1 MERNIS
7 TAARNGEPRWKSL
20 TREDMKANTVVFTS
34 HAGIKTVDVAEA
46 LVTQGYTDVAS
57 VQITN
62 SNLTKVTLLSAT
74 QTDALLG
81 HGFFIGDSHF
91 SVRPAFTKQLQLHIF
106 DVPIWI
112 ENTVICSALAAFGQI
127 QGDIRHGQIQTPSGI
142 TVGTGMRFATIE
154 LKEGCRQVPS
164 FVRTADQHQ
173 FRVRHEDQRAT
184 CRICMGEHF
193 ARSCPSKRPT
203 NKPPTNIQS
212 TNSAALPGSQLS
224 SGTSAP
230 DAGGSEAVVS
240 ASSGSSCTNTDP
252 SAEPESSNQSTSS
265 ARTRTEPNGS
275 HSYASAAQQ
284 GARAQFNCTH
294 GAAEQVSTAPD
305 GSPTSSTSSKDATQ
319 KTAEMNSASAS
330 ENTTSDGE
338 SKEIQSNTPSSADQT
353 EVAESSSLQVI
364 APSTPPMSGTPPPT
378 GTGAGHDDGATKV
391 ASDDA
396 DWIPSGPRRRRHSHG
411 HSTMEEKAKA
421 DGTWPSPQ
429 RKHPKY

>member
-1 MERNIS
+1 
-7 TAARNGEPRWKSL
+7 
-20 TREDMKANTVVFTS
+20 MKANTVVFTS

-203 NKPPTNIQS
+203 NKPPTNTQS
-212 TNSAALPGSQLS
+212 TSSAALPGSQLS

-265 ARTRTEPNGS
+265 ARTRTEPKGS

-294 GAAEQVSTAPD
+294 GAAEQVSTAPVPD
-305 GSPTSSTSSKDATQ
+305 GSPASLEKRSCQ
-319 KTAEMNSASAS
+319 LFYYCVHMAEK
-330 ENTTSDGE
+330 TTSLCYVSFYVRCSVFHLGYVSLYVRCSVLDLPTRG
-338 SKEIQSNTPSSADQT
+338 SRVLCTCTADIVFSAC
-353 EVAESSSLQVI
+353 SLVRGSVFGCACARNFLLWNCFLHELFRI
-364 APSTPPMSGTPPPT
+364 FRLLAWLISF
-378 GTGAGHDDGATKV
+378 
-391 ASDDA
+391 
-396 DWIPSGPRRRRHSHG
+396 RRC
-411 HSTMEEKAKA
+411 
-421 DGTWPSPQ
+421 
-429 RKHPKY
+429 

>member
-1 MERNIS
+1 MLPKGTRTSPPSRSPIPTS
-7 TAARNGEPRWKSL
+7 QRQRYYLLRRL
-20 TREDMKANTVVFTS
+20 THCWGTV
-34 HAGIKTVDVAEA
+34 
-46 LVTQGYTDVAS
+46 
-57 VQITN
+57 
-62 SNLTKVTLLSAT
+62 
-74 QTDALLG
+74 
-81 HGFFIGDSHF
+81 FFIGDSHF

-203 NKPPTNIQS
+203 NKPPTNTQS

-230 DAGGSEAVVS
+230 DAGGGEAVVS

-252 SAEPESSNQSTSS
+252 ARSPRAQINPPAQHARAQSP
-265 ARTRTEPNGS
+265 RVHTRTPA
-275 HSYASAAQQ
+275 YQ

-305 GSPTSSTSSKDATQ
+305 GSPASTSTSSKDATQ

-338 SKEIQSNTPSSADQT
+338 SKEIQSNTPSSVDQT

-378 GTGAGHDDGATKV
+378 GTGAPGR
-391 ASDDA
+391 
-396 DWIPSGPRRRRHSHG
+396 PRRRGHHG
-411 HSTMEEKAKA
+411 CL
-421 DGTWPSPQ
+421 
-429 RKHPKY
+429 

>member
-1 MERNIS
+1 MLRVFPGFLRIEAYQTPTMERNIS

-20 TREDMKANTVVFTS
+20 TGEDMKANTVVFTS
-34 HAGIKTVDVAEA
+34 HAGIKTVDVAKA

-106 DVPIWI
+106 DIPIWI

-127 QGDIRHGQIQTPSGI
+127 RGDIRHGQIQTPSGI

-193 ARSCPSKRPT
+193 ARSCLSKRPT
-203 NKPPTNIQS
+203 NKPPTNTQS
-212 TNSAALPGSQLS
+212 TNLAALPGSQLS

-230 DAGGSEAVVS
+230 GAGGSEADVS

-265 ARTRTEPNGS
+265 ARTRTEPKGS
-275 HSYASAAQQ
+275 HSYASKAQQ
-284 GARAQFNCTH
+284 GARAQFNCMH

-305 GSPTSSTSSKDATQ
+305 GSPTTVHLEKGGLLAVGHKCVKLWFFS
-319 KTAEMNSASAS
+319 NFFL
-330 ENTTSDGE
+330 
-338 SKEIQSNTPSSADQT
+338 QSPM
-353 EVAESSSLQVI
+353 ESSSNYVSEVFLSKKQTI
-364 APSTPPMSGTPPPT
+364 TRIGFRPGFTPKALNWENHKNPGRLTPP
-378 GTGAGHDDGATKV
+378 ATC
-391 ASDDA
+391 
-396 DWIPSGPRRRRHSHG
+396 
-411 HSTMEEKAKA
+411 
-421 DGTWPSPQ
+421 
-429 RKHPKY
+429 